1 MSNYVTI
8 GGATTYIQ
16 NLLNKNTNSYQHTMD
31 KLATGTKFSAI
42 GDDPVGLSLSA
53 KLSVELNS
61 NDRANANVKL
71 GKDML
76 SVAEDGQ
83 ESVISDLQRIRDLCV
98 QAASGTTT
106 VDDRNAIL
114 QEIFTRLDDIN
125 NIAESKAFNGIKLA
139 DGTTKTLSLQI
150 GTNSSASIEVGTA
163 FIDVHVSQIGGDLR
177 LIDPVTE
184 EPLTAETWTDINTYK
199 DKVDVAI
206 NQLTNSMTQI
216 GGFINRLDTA
226 SNILSTTKVNLTDQ
240 RSVIADADVAETS
253 AELIQYQI
261 LQSASVSVLTQANQS
276 TTAVLSLFQI

>member
-1 MSNYVTI
+1 MSNDVTI
-8 GGATTYIQ
+8 GGATIYIQ
-16 NLLNKNTNSYQHTMD
+16 NILRKNTNSYHHTMD
-31 KLATGTKFSAI
+31 KLATGTKFSSI

-53 KLSVELNS
+53 KLSVEVNS
-61 NDRANANVKL
+61 NERADANVKL

-98 QAASGTTT
+98 QAANGTTT
-106 VDDRNAIL
+106 VDDRDAIL

-125 NIAESKAFNGIKLA
+125 NVAESKAFNGIKLA

-150 GTNSSASIEVGTA
+150 GTNTSASIEVGTA

-184 EPLTAETWTDINTYK
+184 EPLTAETWTDINAYK

>member
-1 MSNYVTI
+1 MSTYVTI

-16 NLLNKNTNSYQHTMD
+16 NLLNKNTNAYQHTMD
-31 KLATGTKFSAI
+31 KLATGTKFSSI

-61 NDRANANVKL
+61 NDRADANVKL

-83 ESVISDLQRIRDLCV
+83 SSVVSDLQRIRDLCV
-98 QAASGTTT
+98 QAANGTTT

-184 EPLTAETWTDINTYK
+184 EPLTAETWTDINAYK
-199 DKVDVAI
+199 DKVDAAI
-206 NQLTNSMTQI
+206 NELTNSMTQI

-226 SNILSTTKVNLTDQ
+226 SNVLSTTKVNLTDQ

-253 AELIQYQI
+253 ADLIKYQI